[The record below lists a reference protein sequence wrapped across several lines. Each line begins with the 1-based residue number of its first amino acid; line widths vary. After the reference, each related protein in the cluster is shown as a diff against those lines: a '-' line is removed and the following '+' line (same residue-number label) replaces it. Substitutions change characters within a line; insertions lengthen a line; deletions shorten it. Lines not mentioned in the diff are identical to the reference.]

1 MFVGLQQRA
10 SKRLNLVSGGL
21 QLPSSATNFF
31 SRAAPWRMS
40 QKSLQRLWLCIV
52 NRCFVSAWE
61 CFSDTILSKK
71 RIIDWIMV
79 PKGGPPMQADPLLSE
94 RDGAAPTSSE
104 PSALRRG
111 YSGLNRHWPTVTRL
125 LSFHSNC
132 ISSVKQDAEE
142 VRSQIFRTSRGVT
155 GDQTFKTNVA
165 QKKRKKKAS
174 DDFNSASQL
183 SKRINTDV
191 CSLSR
196 GLEW

>member
-1 MFVGLQQRA
+1 
-10 SKRLNLVSGGL
+10 
-21 QLPSSATNFF
+21 
-31 SRAAPWRMS
+31 
-40 QKSLQRLWLCIV
+40 
-52 NRCFVSAWE
+52 
-61 CFSDTILSKK
+61 
-71 RIIDWIMV
+71 MV

-125 LSFHSNC
+125 PSFHSNC

-165 QKKRKKKAS
+165 QKKKKEKSFRRFQFSESVIKTDKHRRLFPVPRPGMVTICS
-174 DDFNSASQL
+174 DNFPESN
-183 SKRINTDV
+183 I
-191 CSLSR
+191 
-196 GLEW
+196 